1 MATPPNNYFAQNVI
15 TIPNQVSTPPGTP
28 LTITID
34 PFGEG
39 ITSYTLNCI
48 TLGTYIT
55 YFNIVGPTI
64 GGTFTFYVPSVNS
77 LLGQTITIKNTADMD
92 VNIVPSTNAQIDE
105 GVYGNILLV
114 SPSTAVPGDLGAAT
128 LMANPTNTDSWYVIN
143 TFAQI

>member
-15 TIPNQVSTPPGTP
+15 TIPNVESEPTGAP
-28 LTITID
+28 LVITIN
-34 PFGEG
+34 PFAEG
-39 ITSYTLNCI
+39 ITTYTLSCA
-48 TLGTYIT
+48 TLGSYVT

-77 LLGQTITIKNTADMD
+77 LLGQTITVKNTADMN

-105 GVYGNILLV
+105 GAYGNILLV

-128 LMANPTNTDSWYVIN
+128 LMANPTNTDSWYITN
-143 TFAQI
+143 TFIQY